1 MGEAPVTQ
9 GILILLGGV
18 GLFLLG
24 MKTMT
29 EALREAAGDRLR
41 NLLARFTTTPLR
53 GTLTGTAATAVV
65 QSSTAVSLMTVGFV
79 GAGMLGFP
87 QALGV
92 LYGANI
98 GTTVTGWIV
107 TVLGFKLQLGQIAL
121 PGIFLAS
128 LLALFGQGSWA
139 RAGRGLAGFCLLFI
153 GLDMMQAGLAGTGNL
168 LTPDRLPGDG
178 WGGRL
183 AQVGIGLVIV
193 TVTQSSSAA
202 VAMALVLLA
211 SGSIAL
217 AQAAAMVI
225 GMNLGTTLTA
235 VLASLGGSRG
245 MQRTAVANLLFNL
258 VTATLAFPLV
268 GVVVPILDRL
278 GAGDPQTALMIFHTG
293 FNLAGTLLFL
303 PVTTPFARAVER
315 ILPDKVPEAG
325 PAQELDPALRSE
337 PAVALDAAQQAV
349 KVLSGE
355 VFAALSAALGPRK
368 DLRALSALPERVG
381 PGIVSLSEFL
391 DRLSIPEDQAK
402 LRARAT
408 GLLHQVDHLAR
419 LLRRAEKRSVLDTIE
434 GESRLRR
441 PARVLCETLARSVE
455 GREADAETAR
465 RLARLSSLTERR
477 AERHRRETLAP
488 ETEGRLGI
496 AEIYRRT
503 DAVRW
508 LARVTAHAERILWHR
523 LPAVP
528 GDQRLA
534 PSAATIASP
543 ISEVETGVPPA
554 GPIRSAVRSPSASTA
569 STAFSSRSASAP
581 SSKE

>member
-1 MGEAPVTQ
+1 MTQ

-41 NLLARFTTTPLR
+41 GLLARFTTTPLR
-53 GTLTGTAATAVV
+53 GTLTGTVATAVV
-65 QSSTAVSLMTVGFV
+65 QSSSAVSLMTVGFV

-107 TVLGFKLQLGQIAL
+107 TILGFKLQLGQIAL
-121 PGIFLAS
+121 PGVFLAA
-128 LLALFGQGSWA
+128 LMALFGQGSWA
-139 RAGRGLAGFCLLFI
+139 RAGRGIAGFCLLFI
-153 GLDMMQAGLAGTGNL
+153 GLDMMQAGLAGTGDL

-183 AQVGIGLVIV
+183 ALVAIGFGLVA
-193 TVTQSSSAA
+193 VTQSSSAG

-211 SGSIAL
+211 SGAIAV

-245 MQRTAVANLLFNL
+245 MQRTAAANLLFNL
-258 VTATLAFPLV
+258 GTAVVAFPLL
-268 GVVVPILDRL
+268 GVVVPLLDYAA
-278 GAGDPQTALMIFHTG
+278 AGDPQTELMIFHTG

-303 PVTTPFARAVER
+303 PVTAPFARFVER
-315 ILPDKVPEAG
+315 LVPDRVPEAG
-325 PAQELDPALRSE
+325 PALALDPALRSE
-337 PAVALDAAQQAV
+337 PAVALDAAQRAV
-349 KVLSGE
+349 TLLAAE
-355 VFAALSAALGPRK
+355 VFAALAAALGPRG

-381 PGIVSLSEFL
+381 PGIVRVSDFL

-402 LRARAT
+402 LRARAADI
-408 GLLHQVDHLAR
+408 LHQVDHLSRLAR
-419 LLRRAEKRSVLDTIE
+419 RVQKRSVLDTIA
-434 GESRLRR
+434 SDPMLRR
-441 PARVLCETLARSVE
+441 PARALAETLARSVD
-455 GREADAETAR
+455 GRSTDAGTAA
-465 RLARLSSLTERR
+465 RLARLSALAERR

-488 ETEGRLGI
+488 EAEGRLGI
-496 AEIYRRT
+496 AELYRRT

-508 LARVTAHAERILWHR
+508 LDRVTAHAERILWHR
-523 LPAVP
+523 LPAAP

-543 ISEVETGVPPA
+543 ISEVETGVPPS

>member
-1 MGEAPVTQ
+1 VTQ

-29 EALREAAGDRLR
+29 DALREAAGDRLR
-41 NLLARFTTTPLR
+41 GLLARFTTTPLR

-65 QSSTAVSLMTVGFV
+65 QSSTAVTLMTVGFV

-98 GTTVTGWIV
+98 GTTVTGWMV
-107 TVLGFKLQLGQIAL
+107 TILGLKLQLGQIAL
-121 PGIFLAS
+121 PGVFLSA
-128 LLALFGQGSWA
+128 LLALFGKGSWA
-139 RAGRGLAGFCLLFI
+139 RAGRGLSGFCLLFI
-153 GLDMMQAGLAGTGNL
+153 GLDMMQAGLAATEGL
-168 LTPDRLPGDG
+168 VAPERLPGDG

-183 AQVGIGLVIV
+183 ALVAIGFAVV
-193 TVTQSSSAA
+193 AVTQSSSAG
-202 VAMALVLLA
+202 VAMALVLVA
-211 SGSIAL
+211 SGAVAL
-217 AQAAAMVI
+217 TQAASMVI

-235 VLASLGGSRG
+235 LLASLGGSRG
-245 MQRTAVANLLFNL
+245 MQRTGLANLLFNL
-258 VTATLAFPLV
+258 VTAVVAFPLI
-268 GVVVPILDRL
+268 GVVVPALDRA
-278 GAGDPQTALMIFHTG
+278 AGGDVQTALMLFHTG
-293 FNLAGTLLFL
+293 FNVAGTLLFL
-303 PVTTPFARAVER
+303 PVTGAFARTVER
-315 ILPDKVPEAG
+315 LLPDRPPVTG
-325 PAQELDPALRSE
+325 PALALDPALRSE

-349 KVLSGE
+349 TVLANE
-355 VFAALSAALGPRK
+355 VFAALAAALGPRE
-368 DLRALSALPERVG
+368 DLRALAALPERVG
-381 PGIVSLSEFL
+381 PGLAELAVFL
-391 DRLSIPEDQAK
+391 DRLSIPEDQGK
-402 LRARAT
+402 LRARA
-408 GLLHQVDHLAR
+408 GDILHQVDHLAR
-419 LLRRAEKRSVLDTIE
+419 LLRRAEKRSVLDTIATDPM
-434 GESRLRR
+434 LLR
-441 PARVLCETLARSVE
+441 PARALSATLARSVD
-455 GREADAETAR
+455 GREADAVTVR
-465 RLARLSSLTERR
+465 RLARLSALTERR

-488 ETEGRLGI
+488 ETESRLGI
-496 AEIYRRT
+496 AGIYRRT

-508 LARVTAHAERILWHR
+508 LERVTAHAERILWHR

-543 ISEVETGVPPA
+543 ISVVETGVPPS